1 MNPDFQRLHPLTI
14 VIEAWRAVSRFLIL
28 ILFFGFQAMTSRG
41 PIDTSELIFGGVG
54 LLVIGS
60 ALVRYFTFKFA
71 IHNGSLLVKQGL
83 ITKKDRTIPLARI
96 QNINLKRDLIHRIV
110 GLVDLEIETAGG
122 GKAEATLSAVTEDQA
137 HELKQ
142 KLLGRYD
149 PLSSPLIEARREE
162 VIYQATARELFIAG
176 ATENRLLIM
185 VASIF
190 GIVSAAPGFMEA
202 FTTWIEKAIKG
213 AVQQAGR
220 SPSDWTVWIVLGLIA
235 LIVGWLASIIMTF
248 ISYWGFEV
256 AWKDGAFRRQYGLLN
271 HFENVVPAKRIQ
283 TARFTANFIQKW
295 FGVGKLYLDTAG
307 SFSQQSD
314 GEGRQSARPTP
325 LMAPLINWEGAMKIL
340 GRVFADLELEEAR
353 WTPPPSRM
361 IGRWAFSAWPTALL
375 AGAAC
380 AYFFKFWGI
389 GAFVGIFLLT
399 ALYAWWTRPLMGWQ
413 DDGVRL
419 LVRRGRLWR
428 SLQIAPIQKIQMA
441 EVNQSPAQKRF
452 GLASVRVCTAGSAA
466 DSSLVIMDIPAE
478 EARSLAWDLHRRSGL
493 NAWQNPDGF

>member
-14 VIEAWRAVSRFLIL
+14 VIEAWRAVSRFI
-28 ILFFGFQAMTSRG
+28 IIIIIFGFQALTNRG
-41 PIDTSELIFGGVG
+41 EVDISELIFGGVG

-162 VIYQATARELFIAG
+162 VIYQATTRELFIAG

-185 VASIF
+185 VASVF
-190 GIVSAAPGFMEA
+190 GIVSTAPGFMET
-202 FTTWIEKAIKG
+202 FTKWIELAIKG
-213 AVQQAGR
+213 AVRQAGR

-235 LIVGWLASIIMTF
+235 LIFGWLASIIMTF

-325 LMAPLINWEGAMKIL
+325 LMAPLISMDGAMTIL
-340 GRVFADLELEEAR
+340 NRVFADLQIDEAK
-353 WTPPPSRM
+353 WLSPPARM
-361 IGRWAFSAWPTALL
+361 IGRWTFSVWPLAVIAGGVTAW
-375 AGAAC
+375 
-380 AYFFKFWGI
+380 FFQYWGI
-389 GAFVGIFLLT
+389 ASFLGVFALT
-399 ALYAWWTRPLMGWQ
+399 AFYAWWTRPKMGWQ
-413 DDGVRL
+413 DDGVRII
-419 LVRRGRLWR
+419 VRRGRLWR
-428 SLQIAPIQKIQMA
+428 TLQVAPIQKLQLA
-441 EVNQSPAQKRF
+441 EVTQSPAQRRF
-452 GLASVRVCTAGSAA
+452 GLASIKVCTAGSAA
-466 DSSLVIMDIPAE
+466 DASLVIQDVPTE
-478 EARSLAWDLHRRSGL
+478 TARSLAWDLHRRSGL